1 MDVSNE
7 FILSLEEKLQQVLPA
22 KRYLHTL
29 GVAYL
34 ASALAMCHG
43 ASHRDALI
51 AGLLHDCAKNI
62 PEEELLGLCLKH
74 NLTLSEHEKRIP
86 GILHAAYGTY
96 LAKENYKITQ
106 EDILLAI
113 RNHTLG
119 RPSMS
124 LLEQIVFLADYLETE
139 RTQPTEPH
147 LDVIRKIA
155 FENLNDATYLVCRN
169 TLRYF
174 EESKMDTDPI
184 TEKAYE
190 YYKEKST
197 TTL

>member
-1 MDVSNE
+1 MEVSHE
-7 FILSLEEKLQQVLPA
+7 FILSLEEKLQQTLSP

-34 ASALAMCHG
+34 ASSMAMCYG
-43 ASHRDALI
+43 VNHRDALI

-62 PEEELLGLCLKH
+62 PEDELLEKCFIQ
-74 NLTLSEHEKRIP
+74 NLELSEYEKRIP
-86 GILHAAYGTY
+86 GILHAPYGAY
-96 LAKENYKITQ
+96 LAKETYQITQ
-106 EDILLAI
+106 EDILSAI

-119 RPSMS
+119 KPDMS

-155 FENLNDATYLVCRN
+155 FENLDDATYLVCRN
-169 TLRYF
+169 TLRYLR
-174 EESKMDTDPI
+174 ETKMETDPMI
-184 TEKAYE
+184 EKVYQ
-190 YYKEKST
+190 YYKEKSVT
-197 TTL
+197 KL